1 MGSLK
6 RIFKNLFALVVANI
20 TMVANQL
27 LLPPIF
33 LHQYGIALYGEWL
46 ALSVGVA
53 YLRTL
58 NFGVQTYVN
67 QDLAL
72 RFHRG
77 EIEGY
82 HVRQSTALRL
92 LLGICGGAALLS
104 PIIFLLPI
112 SHILRLSISNQQAT
126 LATFLLAMQ
135 VLVNILFGYFS
146 GIFMVIEKAH
156 RGTQWNNGQ
165 RMLFILATVGAI
177 LLHVSFAM
185 LAFVQLATYAVVFVA
200 VMIDLKRTAP
210 QIFPN
215 VKHWDRSS
223 VSEIL
228 KRSGHFGLIYSCTFL
243 AFEAPVL
250 VLQRIVGPASVV
262 AFTLMRTIFSM
273 GRQILAVLTQSL
285 GPEITALFGKRD
297 WRQLRTLYG
306 YSEQLIFACIP
317 TVNLAILVASP
328 WLLSVWRVNKSGM
341 FQLYPYVVC
350 AAISIVMATEEHKY
364 QFQFATNSHEKLA
377 RFMFGSYLVMVTCS
391 IPLVR
396 IFGIMGF
403 LGIWLVTEV
412 AQLIYI
418 VHLNHQLFDTS
429 VTGVEK
435 LTLRNLT
442 RMLALSLAGLVAAGA
457 TLRYTAA
464 AGHGLQIASTIATV
478 VLVGGVSY
486 LLFDLRYVAGGFV
499 RRIRGR
505 FAQQQS

>member
-1 MGSLK
+1 MGSLQ
-6 RIFKNLFALVVANI
+6 RIFKNLFALVVSNI

-33 LHQYGIALYGEWL
+33 LHQYGVALYGEWL

-67 QDLAL
+67 QDLTL

-77 EIEGY
+77 ELEGY

-92 LLGICGGAALLS
+92 LLGICGVTAALS

-112 SHILRLSISNQQAT
+112 SHILRLGISNQQAT

-135 VLVNILFGYFS
+135 VLVNILFGYFT
-146 GIFMVIEKAH
+146 GIFMVVEKSH
-156 RGTQWNNGQ
+156 RGTQWNNAQ
-165 RMLFILATVGAI
+165 RMLFIAATVAAI

-185 LAFVQLATYAVVFVA
+185 LAFVQLVTYAVVFVA
-200 VMIDLKRTAP
+200 VLIDLKRTAP

-215 VKHWDRSS
+215 VRHWDSSS
-223 VSEIL
+223 VREIL

-250 VLQRIVGPASVV
+250 VLQRIVGPVAVV

-306 YSEQLIFACIP
+306 YSEKLIFACIP

-328 WLLSVWRVNKSGM
+328 WLLSLWRVNKSGM
-341 FQLYPYVVC
+341 FQLYPYVISS
-350 AAISIVMATEEHKY
+350 AISIVMATEEHKY
-364 QFQFATNSHEKLA
+364 QFQFSTNSHEKLA
-377 RFMFGSYLVMVTCS
+377 RFMFCSYVAMVACS

-396 IFGIMGF
+396 LFGTMGF
-403 LGIWLVTEV
+403 LCIWLATES

-418 VHLNHQLFDTS
+418 VHLNHVLFDPASTQ
-429 VTGVEK
+429 VEK
-435 LTLRNLT
+435 LTMQNLT
-442 RMLALSLAGLVAAGA
+442 RMLSLSLAGLVAAA
-457 TLRYTAA
+457 FTLRHTSG
-464 AGHGLQIASTIATV
+464 AGHGVQIAATAATL

-486 LLFDLRYVAGGFV
+486 VLFDLKHVAGGFSK
-499 RRIRGR
+499 RLRGR
-505 FAQQQS
+505 FAS